1 MNTETPQTDAESA
14 DLLNQLAKGSQQISE
29 LQAQLQV

>member
-1 MNTETPQTDAESA
+1 MSTEAPQPDTESA
-14 DLLNQLAKGSQQISE
+14 ELLNQLAKGNQQISE

>member
-1 MNTETPQTDAESA
+1 MSTEAQQTDAESA

>member
-1 MNTETPQTDAESA
+1 MHTEMPQADAESA
-14 DLLNQLAKGSQQISE
+14 DLLNQLAKGNRQISE